1 MKRYSYESILRAVGQ
16 VLDEA
21 DVRSFAVADNENGLV
36 VQTRAADGTPELTL
50 TFELA
55 DLVDLLDRK
64 ALVEAHPRHER
75 AYNEG
80 TLHEFLTRHELVGA
94 YS

>member
-21 DVRSFAVADNENGLV
+21 DVRSFAIADDENGLV
-36 VQTRAADGTPELTL
+36 VRARAAENEPELTVN
-50 TFELA
+50 FELA
-55 DLVDLLDRK
+55 DLVALLDSRDIVA
-64 ALVEAHPRHER
+64 ALPRHER

-80 TLHEFLTRHELVGA
+80 TLHEFLARSEPVGA
-94 YS
+94 LS